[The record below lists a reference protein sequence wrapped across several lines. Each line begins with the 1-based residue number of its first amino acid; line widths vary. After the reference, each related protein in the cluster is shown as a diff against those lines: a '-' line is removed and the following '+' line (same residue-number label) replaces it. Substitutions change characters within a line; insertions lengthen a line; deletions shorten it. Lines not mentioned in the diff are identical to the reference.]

1 MFNKFIVVFESS
13 VFMKTNRNLYLF
25 AAALV
30 AGTMGMTS
38 CSNEEMTP
46 NNPTFDGESV
56 KTQFAINIPA
66 AGNTRMTGANTQ
78 QPGQNFLGMRD
89 IKLIPMTGSAPTTTT
104 FSSIINLPGIGNTDI
119 TNGTANSKVYEN
131 VNVPVG
137 TKNFL
142 FYGVGGTTAPS
153 TDANRFAQGVL
164 NSSMATSNV
173 ADIEFTLQGAK
184 ITNGT
189 QDQSILT
196 VLNAVAQVANWS
208 TQGSGTLKDL
218 YDNFITLKAGSAA
231 SVCQTLENLYN
242 SVDALAKG
250 SDGTEKTIALAIQAA
265 IQKDSYFSVT
275 GGAASA
281 PYELTTSLTYP
292 RNINMPDGAAILS
305 YESTGKTFSYNTTN
319 PTIGT
324 TLGVKMDDIC
334 FPAPIY
340 YSVNTE
346 LAANNS
352 VPTTWPSTVTDWENA
367 FTTGWG
373 NTVTTSTRAI
383 ALKKAIQYGVAQLEL
398 SVKCDGSLLE
408 DSKGNSVSV
417 PADGFK
423 VTGVLIGGQPS
434 KVGWDFKPYT
444 AANFDKVV
452 YDNAIN
458 GTVAAKAD
466 AAEGTNY
473 TLVLDNYQAT
483 EQPVNIAIEL
493 ENDANE
499 FYGVEGVV
507 PSGSKFYLIAQL
519 NPDGKTVSDVTDP
532 YVFMQDYKTKATLTI
547 KSLKNAYNTI
557 PDLRATQLSLGLA
570 VDLTWKDGIV
580 FDVEIQ

>member
-1 MFNKFIVVFESS
+1 M
-13 VFMKTNRNLYLF
+13 FMKTNRNLYLF

-38 CSNEEMTP
+38 CSNEEITP
-46 NNPTFDGESV
+46 GNQNPTYNGESV

-66 AGNTRMTGANTQ
+66 AGKTRMTGENTQ
-78 QPGQNFLGMRD
+78 NGGNFLGMRD
-89 IKLIPMTGSAPTTTT
+89 IKLIPMTGDASVTPT
-104 FSSIINLPGIGNTDI
+104 FSSIINLPNIDNDEI
-119 TNGTANSKVYEN
+119 TNGTTNSKVYEN

-137 TKNFL
+137 TTNFL

-153 TDANRFAQGVL
+153 DDDKRFAQGVL

-173 ADIEFTLQGAK
+173 ADIAFTLQGAK
-184 ITNGT
+184 IADAGT
-189 QDQSILT
+189 QGDKILT
-196 VLNAVAQVANWS
+196 VLKTVAQVNNWS
-208 TQGSGTLKDL
+208 TQSAGTTLGDL
-218 YDNFITLKAGSAA
+218 YTNFITLKAGSAA

-250 SDGTEKTIALAIQAA
+250 TDGAEKTIALAIQTA
-265 IQKDSYFSVT
+265 ITSEGTFSVT
-275 GGAASA
+275 GDGTSA
-281 PYELTTSLTYP
+281 PYELTTTLTYP

-319 PTIGT
+319 PAIGT
-324 TLGVKMDDIC
+324 GLGVKMDDIC

-340 YSVNTE
+340 YSVNTK
-346 LAANNS
+346 LAASNS
-352 VPTTWPSTVTDWENA
+352 VPETWPSTLDNWKTFFDS
-367 FTTGWG
+367 WG
-373 NTVTTSTRAI
+373 STVTTSTRAI

-398 SVKCDGSLLE
+398 SVKCGGSLLE

-434 KVGWDFKPYT
+434 KTGWNFEPYT
-444 AANFDKVV
+444 AATFDKVV
-452 YDNAIN
+452 YDKAIN

-466 AAEGTNY
+466 VAEGTNY
-473 TLVLDNYQAT
+473 TLVLDNKQETA
-483 EQPVNIAIEL
+483 QSVNIAIEL
-493 ENDANE
+493 ENDAVD
-499 FYGVEGVV
+499 FYGKDGVV
-507 PSGSKFYLIAQL
+507 PNGSKFYLIAQL
-519 NPDGKTVSDVTDP
+519 DPASKTVSDVTNP

-570 VDLTWKDGIV
+570 VDLDWKAGIV
-580 FDVEIQ
+580 FDFDIN